1 MPNGVYGPCTTD
13 VKPHGATSGPR
24 FAHLLTLWLAPSS
37 LHAQIDTWCRGRQ
50 TGGLSAPRLQRC
62 GPAVSRLIQSNLPLS
77 QAGAA
82 GCSPSS
88 SRLEAQQTTQL
99 SSAVQTARREG
110 GGALLVKLVSTKSLV
125 NEVELSPTAYRLAP
139 MSTETWVTCCEPQ
152 NCPEAS
158 LSGRTPPNGRLTWP
172 ENLLL

>member
-88 SRLEAQQTTQL
+88 SRLEAPQTTQL

-110 GGALLVKLVSTKSLV
+110 GGALLVKLVSTNLSQIKSNSHPLTARPRCRLRFGGHVV
-125 NEVELSPTAYRLAP
+125 NNTTVLKFHQVEEFLQIESWRGLGPCY
-139 MSTETWVTCCEPQ
+139 
-152 NCPEAS
+152 
-158 LSGRTPPNGRLTWP
+158 
-172 ENLLL
+172 

>member
-82 GCSPSS
+82 ACSSSS
-88 SRLEAQQTTQL
+88 SRLEAPQTTQL

-110 GGALLVKLVSTKSLV
+110 GGALLVKLVST
-125 NEVELSPTAYRLAP
+125 NLS
-139 MSTETWVTCCEPQ
+139 
-152 NCPEAS
+152 
-158 LSGRTPPNGRLTWP
+158 
-172 ENLLL
+172 